1 MSFWC
6 VGDGKYAKSPG
17 AVWLVGIFYK
27 KGETMKRITS
37 FTVDHR
43 KLKKGMYISRVDF
56 GDIVTYDIRMK
67 LPNKG
72 DYLSSG
78 GAHTIEHLFATYARN
93 SDFSQNVV
101 YVGPMGCLT
110 GFYLI
115 VKGMSHEDALN
126 LVRASMAFVRDYDEI
141 IPGSLEE
148 ECGNYLLHDRAE
160 ARAVA
165 VDMEAILENW
175 TSEKMVY
182 SALLE

>member
-1 MSFWC
+1 
-6 VGDGKYAKSPG
+6 
-17 AVWLVGIFYK
+17 
-27 KGETMKRITS
+27 MKRITS

-115 VKGMSHEDALN
+115 VKGMSHEDAL
-126 LVRASMAFVRDYDEI
+126 
-141 IPGSLEE
+141 
-148 ECGNYLLHDRAE
+148 
-160 ARAVA
+160 
-165 VDMEAILENW
+165 
-175 TSEKMVY
+175 
-182 SALLE
+182 